1 MSEAPIRL
9 VHTQNAIA
17 QGLSHSRVIASESGS
32 IVIPFSGLTSVYNAR
47 GTNFQPSADTV
58 VNLEITAG
66 WTDDFG
72 FEGSATSS
80 DDVTWEDL
88 GPLTAGEIFTT
99 NKIFTFAR
107 LTFTDFGVVDI
118 IG

>member
-9 VHTQNAIA
+9 VHTQNAVA
-17 QGLSHSRVIASESGS
+17 QGLSHSRVFASESGS

-47 GTNFQPSADTV
+47 GTQFQPGADTV
-58 VNLEITAG
+58 VNLEVTLG
-66 WTDDFG
+66 WSDDFG
-72 FEGSATSS
+72 MENSATDS

-107 LTFTDFGVVDI
+107 LTFTDVGFVDI
-118 IG
+118 VG